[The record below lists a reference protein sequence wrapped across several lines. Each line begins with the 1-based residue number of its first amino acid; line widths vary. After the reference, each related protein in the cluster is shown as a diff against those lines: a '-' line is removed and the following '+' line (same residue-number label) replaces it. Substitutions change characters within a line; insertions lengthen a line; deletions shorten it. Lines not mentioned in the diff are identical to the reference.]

1 MRMKSLILI
10 FIALGCG
17 LVASIGIS
25 QVLQGSGSRGTPQ
38 LEMAQILV
46 ALSDIDINAKL
57 DASNVKLEEWPK
69 MKVPE
74 GAITSLKDV
83 EGKFALQRF
92 YKGEPIIL
100 LKVSDSTEN
109 SATRIPEGFRVMPVR
124 IEEDTVLKGI
134 APGDRVDVNVF
145 LRRSEEVLRTGTHTI
160 LRNVRVFAVG
170 ANTER
175 SIDDKGQEI
184 QARTVSLLVKP
195 AQARELA
202 MASQIGKLFLVLR
215 HPSEKVDENAEDV
228 TSLTDILN
236 GKSEDADDKQEN
248 NDTQVASSGNAF
260 LNAIKSAVPQ
270 PAPAPAASAEPKPG
284 FVMTVFG
291 PADVK
296 QYEWIDR
303 NSMPT
308 EQAVVGGAPLTVSP
322 AAPSA
327 DLSGMQ
333 PTTSEPTTNETTTS
347 DNPEEESTDSNPS
360 SDGETPPKS
369 SGRRSLLRAW

>member
-25 QVLQGSGSRGTPQ
+25 QVLQGSGTRATPQ
-38 LEMAQILV
+38 LEMEQILV
-46 ALSDIDINAKL
+46 ALSDIDINSKL

-74 GAITSLKDV
+74 GAITSLADV

-92 YKGEPIIL
+92 YKGEPIL
-100 LKVSDSTEN
+100 QLKISDSTDN
-109 SATRIPEGFRVMPVR
+109 SATRIPEGYRVMPVR

-175 SIDDKGQEI
+175 SVNDKGQEI

-195 AQARELA
+195 DQARELA
-202 MASQIGKLFLVLR
+202 MAGQIGKIFLVLR
-215 HPSEKVDENAEDV
+215 HPGETNKETDDDV
-228 TSLTDILN
+228 TSLSDILN
-236 GKSEDADDKQEN
+236 GKAKDGDDKVSQESQPPS
-248 NDTQVASSGNAF
+248 TGNSF
-260 LNAIKSAVPQ
+260 LEAIKSAVQTP
-270 PAPAPAASAEPKPG
+270 PAPVADAPKPG

-291 PADVK
+291 PTEVK
-296 QYEWIDR
+296 KYEWTDR
-303 NSMPT
+303 NAMPT
-308 EQAVVGGAPLTVSP
+308 EQAVLGGASLAPAGGSNFAEP
-322 AAPSA
+322 AATEHIT
-327 DLSGMQ
+327 DDQ
-333 PTTSEPTTNETTTS
+333 PEQETTS
-347 DNPEEESTDSNPS
+347 DPLIDE
-360 SDGETPPKS
+360 ETPPES

>member
-25 QVLQGSGSRGTPQ
+25 QVLQGSGTRATPQ

-74 GAITSLKDV
+74 GAITSLNDV
-83 EGKFALQRF
+83 ENKFALQRF
-92 YKGEPIIL
+92 YKGEPIIQA
-100 LKVSDSTEN
+100 KISDSTDN

-170 ANTER
+170 SNTER
-175 SIDDKGQEI
+175 SVDDKGKEI

-195 AQARELA
+195 DQARELA
-202 MASQIGKLFLVLR
+202 MAGQIGKIFLVLR
-215 HPSEKVDENAEDV
+215 HPGEESDGSEEDV
-228 TSLTDILN
+228 TSLADILN
-236 GKSEDADDKQEN
+236 GKSKNGDDEEPDA
-248 NDTQVASSGNAF
+248 DTQVASTGPSF
-260 LNAIKSAVPQ
+260 LDAIKSAVQTP
-270 PAPAPAASAEPKPG
+270 PAPVAAPETPKAG

-291 PADVK
+291 PSDVK
-296 QYEWIDR
+296 QYEWTDR

-308 EQAVVGGAPLTVSP
+308 EQAVMGGAPLTPVAPNTLAP
-322 AAPSA
+322 AAA
-327 DLSGMQ
+327 DPATAQ
-333 PTTSEPTTNETTTS
+333 PTA
-347 DNPEEESTDSNPS
+347 EEETAETDTLIN
-360 SDGETPPKS
+360 GEAPPKS
-369 SGRRSLLRAW
+369 SGRRSLFRAW

>member
-1 MRMKSLILI
+1 MKSLILI

-25 QVLQGSGSRGTPQ
+25 QVLQGSGSRATPQ
-38 LEMAQILV
+38 LEMEQILV
-46 ALSDIDINAKL
+46 ALADIDINSKL

-74 GAITSLKDV
+74 GAMKSLADV

-92 YKGEPIIL
+92 YKGEPIL
-100 LKVSDSTEN
+100 QLKISDSTDN
-109 SATRIPEGFRVMPVR
+109 SATRIPEGYRVMPVR

-175 SIDDKGQEI
+175 SVDDKGQEI

-195 AQARELA
+195 DQARELA
-202 MASQIGKLFLVLR
+202 MAGQIGKIFLVLR
-215 HPSEKVDENAEDV
+215 HPGETTKDSDEDV
-228 TSLTDILN
+228 TSLSDILN
-236 GKSEDADDKQEN
+236 GKSEVADDKQPQNEP
-248 NDTQVASSGNAF
+248 QVASTGNSF
-260 LNAIKSAVPQ
+260 LEAIKTAVQAP
-270 PAPAPAASAEPKPG
+270 PAPVAAAPKPG

-291 PADVK
+291 PSEVK
-296 QYEWIDR
+296 QYEWTDR
-303 NSMPT
+303 NTMPT
-308 EQAVVGGAPLTVSP
+308 EQAVMGGASLTP
-322 AAPSA
+322 AAGTPA
-327 DLSGMQ
+327 AAAGTD
-333 PTTSEPTTNETTTS
+333 PAEPITNETTTS
-347 DNPEEESTDSNPS
+347 DNPEEEPT
-360 SDGETPPKS
+360 SDPLTNGEAPPES